1 MVNVLN
7 IELDSYT
14 SLFVYL
20 SFKFNILLL
29 KELTQNEII
38 EREKIF
44 H

>member
-29 KELTQNEII
+29 KELTQNEFI